1 VRSLQHRGRDINDPD
16 ELYVR
21 PGRNNRFTEIAA
33 AMGLSQ
39 LRSLPD
45 FLATRRLIAA
55 TYDRSLTEND
65 LVSILPEQVGSL
77 SSFWRYVVFPS
88 HHLDRVDLRDRMARD
103 GISIDWAYDPP
114 LHLQPV
120 FQRLLGTHAG
130 MLPKSEA
137 LLSQHVCLPV
147 HAQLREQDALYVADR
162 LLYHVAALSTSARL
176 AP

>member
-1 VRSLQHRGRDINDPD
+1 
-16 ELYVR
+16 VR

-39 LRSLPD
+39 LRCLPD

-55 TYDRSLTEND
+55 TYDRCLTDSD
-65 LVSILPEQVGSL
+65 LVTILPGQIGSQ

-88 HHLDRVDLRDRMARD
+88 AHLDRGDLAGRLARD

-120 FQRLLGTHAG
+120 FQRLLNTRPG
-130 MLPKSEA
+130 MLPRSEA
-137 LLSQHVCLPV
+137 LLSRHICLPV
-147 HAQLREQDALYVADR
+147 HARMREQDASYVAER
-162 LLYHVAALSTSARL
+162 LLQHVAALSTSARH
-176 AP
+176 AT